1 MSVLAAVG
9 CFGMLYL
16 GTVFYFTSIYLSGIV
31 LLDWVIG
38 FHPQS
43 NSRQIQV
50 PQAAPTE
57 MHIQP
62 RGRENVVSTVCGY
75 NGSRKDHGSI
85 TSTPVLDWPLH

>member
-1 MSVLAAVG
+1 
-9 CFGMLYL
+9 MLCL
-16 GTVFYFTSIYLSGIV
+16 GTVFYFTLICLSGIV

-57 MHIQP
+57 MQIQP
-62 RGRENVVSTVCGY
+62 RGRENVVSTVSGY
-75 NGSRKDHGSI
+75 NGSRTDHGSI
-85 TSTPVLDWPLH
+85 TSTPVSEWPLH